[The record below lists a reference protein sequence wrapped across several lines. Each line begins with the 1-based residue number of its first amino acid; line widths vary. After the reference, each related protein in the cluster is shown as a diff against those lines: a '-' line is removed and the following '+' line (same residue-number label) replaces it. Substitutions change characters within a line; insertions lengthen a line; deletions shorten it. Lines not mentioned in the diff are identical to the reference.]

1 MASEHGI
8 KSCPMVLS
16 VAEGK
21 SNEIPEKELNTSVLR
36 RGQHCRAKVFS
47 TDQ

>member
-21 SNEIPEKELNTSVLR
+21 SNEIPEKELITSVLR
-36 RGQHCRAKVFS
+36 RGQHYRAKVFS